1 MLGGKIWVVSDEGI
15 GSTFYFTLPY
25 ICGSVSELSGFQ
37 SLPSGRKD
45 NFRKLKILIA
55 EDDEV
60 SEMLISITI
69 KEFSKVVLRAKT
81 GIEVV
86 EKCKDNPDLDL
97 VFMDIK
103 MPELG
108 GYEATRQIREFN
120 KDVVVIAQTSYGLSG
135 DRERAIEAGCNDYIA
150 KPINKTELQGLIQK
164 YFKN

>member
-1 MLGGKIWVVSDEGI
+1 VVSDEGI

-25 ICGSVSELSGFQ
+25 ICGSAEK
-37 SLPSGRKD
+37 PSGYQRLPFVEKD

-60 SEMLISITI
+60 SEMLISINI
-69 KEFSKVVLRAKT
+69 KEFSNVVLRAKT

-86 EKCKDNPDLDL
+86 EKCKNNPDLDL